1 MKNPI
6 RIMLIEDH
14 EMVRAGFQMLLEAQ
28 PDMEIVAQADSG
40 EVGLDL
46 IDEFEPD
53 VILLDV
59 SMPGMGGAETA
70 RAIKSRYP
78 DTKILA
84 VTIHSN
90 KAYLLEM
97 LDAGADGYLPKRAA
111 AGELVN
117 AIRTVQ
123 SGRTYVFSGLI
134 DALVEG
140 YRTRSE
146 EPQEEPSPEALTPR
160 QRQVLRLI
168 ADGMTSQRIADQ
180 LELSVRTVDRHV
192 ENMMNRLGIHSRI
205 ELVKYAIREGL
216 IQVGD

>member
-1 MKNPI
+1 MNNAI

-28 PDMEIVAQADSG
+28 SDMQIVAQADSG
-40 EVGLDL
+40 EAGLAL
-46 IDEFEPD
+46 VDEFRPD
-53 VILLDV
+53 LILLDV

-70 RAIKSRYP
+70 RALKSRYP
-78 DTKILA
+78 DIKILA
-84 VTIHSN
+84 VTIHSS

-97 LDAGADGYLPKRAA
+97 LDAGVDGYLPKRAA
-111 AGELVN
+111 AEELVN

-123 SGRTYVFSGLI
+123 SGRTYVFPGLI

-140 YRTRSE
+140 LRTRSE
-146 EPQEEPSPEALTPR
+146 EAMEERGPEVLTPR

-180 LELSVRTVDRHV
+180 LELSVRTIDRHV

-216 IQVGD
+216 IEVSD

>member
-1 MKNPI
+1 MSDPI

-28 PDMEIVAQADSG
+28 PDMEIVAQAESG
-40 EVGLDL
+40 EASIPLVS
-46 IDEFEPD
+46 EFEPD
-53 VILLDV
+53 VILLDI

-70 RAIKSRYP
+70 RILKAHHP
-78 DTKILA
+78 DVKILA

-97 LDAGADGYLPKRAA
+97 LDAGVDGYLPKRAA
-111 AGELVN
+111 AQELVN
-117 AIRTVQ
+117 AIRAVFA
-123 SGRTYVFSGLI
+123 GRTYIYTGLI

-140 YRTRSE
+140 YRTRTE
-146 EPQEEPSPEALTPR
+146 EAPDEQGPEELTPR

-216 IQVGD
+216 IEVTD

>member
-1 MKNPI
+1 MSNRI

-40 EVGLDL
+40 ETGLALVND
-46 IDEFEPD
+46 FQPD
-53 VILLDV
+53 VILLDI

-70 RAIKSRYP
+70 RIVKSRYP
-78 DTKILA
+78 GIRILA

-97 LDAGADGYLPKRAA
+97 LDAGVDGYLPKRAA
-111 AGELVN
+111 AQELVT
-117 AIRTVQ
+117 AIRVVHA
-123 SGRTYVFSGLI
+123 GRTYVYTGLI

-140 YRTRSE
+140 YRTRGEEAHEDRGSE
-146 EPQEEPSPEALTPR
+146 ELTPR

-168 ADGMTSQRIADQ
+168 ADGMTSQRIADE

-216 IQVGD
+216 IEVTD